1 MYIYIYIPQSSSCVV
16 FQPLWCLTQISA
28 PLGNFSPLEIFLPLG
43 FPGSC
48 QSKMICTP
56 TLWFRKIKSKHQQ
69 SVGLRTSPENKV
81 WKLHSCAN
89 PWQNNCFP
97 RFQLS
102 SLSVM
107 TFEFLLFFYSWLFSF
122 LDFWLLMTFEPLM
135 FLFGYSWVFGSSWIF
150 SGYSRLF
157 SCSWILM
164 VTHEFW
170 PVHILFVTHEFYLL
184 ITFWGYSW
192 ILSASCLFCYSR
204 LFSCSFFFV
213 CGGYPWLS

>member
-1 MYIYIYIPQSSSCVV
+1 MLVDVSLYLYIVYIYIPQSSSCVV
-16 FQPLWCLTQISA
+16 FQPLWFLTQISA
-28 PLGNFSPLEIFLPLG
+28 PLGSFSPLEIFLPLG

-122 LDFWLLMTFEPLM
+122 LDYLATHDFWAAHVFIWLLISFWLFMSFCA
-135 FLFGYSWVFGSSWIF
+135 
-150 SGYSRLF
+150 YSRLF
-157 SCSWILM
+157 SCSWILV
-164 VTHEFW
+164 VTDEFW
-170 PVHILFVTHEFYLL
+170 PAHIIFVTHEFYLL
-184 ITFWGYSW
+184 ITFWVTG
-192 ILSASCLFCYSR
+192 LLMNFER
-204 LFSCSFFFV
+204 LMSFLLLTTF
-213 CGGYPWLS
+213 

>member
-1 MYIYIYIPQSSSCVV
+1 MNIYIYIPQSSSCVV
-16 FQPLWCLTQISA
+16 FQPLWSLTQISA

-56 TLWFRKIKSKHQQ
+56 TLWFRKITSKHQQ
-69 SVGLRTSPENKV
+69 SLGLRTSPENKV
-81 WKLHSCAN
+81 WKLHSWAT

-107 TFEFLLFFYSWLFSF
+107 TLEFLFFYSWLFSF

-135 FLFGYSWVFGSSWIF
+135 FLFGYSLLFG
-150 SGYSRLF
+150 
-157 SCSWILM
+157 CSWAFVLTHDFLAAHGFLWLLM
-164 VTHEFW
+164 SFDRL
-170 PVHILFVTHEFYLL
+170 ILFLL
-184 ITFWGYSW
+184 LMNFI
-192 ILSASCLFCYSR
+192 
-204 LFSCSFFFV
+204 CS
-213 CGGYPWLS
+213 

>member
-1 MYIYIYIPQSSSCVV
+1 MNIYIYIPQSSSCVV
-16 FQPLWCLTQISA
+16 FQPLWSLTQISA

-107 TFEFLLFFYSWLFSF
+107 TFEFLLFFTPDFLVSWI
-122 LDFWLLMTFEPLM
+122 
-135 FLFGYSWVFGSSWIF
+135 FGYSWLL
-150 SGYSRLF
+150 SR
-157 SCSWILM
+157 SCFYL
-164 VTHEFW
+164 VTHEFSA
-170 PVHILFVTHEFYLL
+170 LHEFLWLL
-184 ITFWGYSW
+184 TTF
-192 ILSASCLFCYSR
+192 
-204 LFSCSFFFV
+204 
-213 CGGYPWLS
+213 